1 MKAVK
6 LASDENERKR
16 LKLKCVKLLGR
27 AEEIKQM
34 KTWSKPSM
42 VDEFSTAPKLLKVP
56 VSTRKLSP
64 REEIILLE
72 GSKLHGSIFPAWRS
86 HPDDSLFD
94 NRDGDDPF
102 V

>member
-16 LKLKCVKLLGR
+16 LKLKCKKLLGR

-34 KTWSKPSM
+34 KTWSKSLR
-42 VDEFSTAPKLLKVP
+42 VDGSKPAPKPLKAPVP
-56 VSTRKLSP
+56 KRKLSA

-72 GSKLHGSIFPAWRS
+72 GSRLHGSVFPAWKS
-86 HPDDSLFD
+86 DPEESMFD
-94 NRDGDDPF
+94 EQDGNGPF
-102 V
+102 L